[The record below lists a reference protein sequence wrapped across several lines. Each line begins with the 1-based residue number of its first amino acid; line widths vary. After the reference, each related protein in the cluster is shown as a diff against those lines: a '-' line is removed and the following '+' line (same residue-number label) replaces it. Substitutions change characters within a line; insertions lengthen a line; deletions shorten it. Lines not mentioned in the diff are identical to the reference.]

1 MSTARRINTDLGFIP
16 MKTLEQ
22 LKSNAELIVGDYV
35 AVAETCLFY
44 KIQSESTTIRLNN
57 GLYADEIKHRELVTE
72 NKNLVGA
79 VNELV
84 EELKKKLNLT
94 GGTITG
100 DIVMSGASTITTSYN
115 YGIKGTKKDGTTN
128 YIMYIDDVG
137 RLHIGCNN
145 SFPIFCDG
153 ELTATKVH
161 NPVWG

>member
-57 GLYADEIKHRELVTE
+57 GLYANEIKHQGLTTAA
-72 NKNLVGA
+72 KDLVGA
-79 VNELV
+79 INELKTAIETKFNKDGGTISGNLAV
-84 EELKKKLNLT
+84 NGNISNTGNAEIGGTSNLT
-94 GGTITG
+94 GNVTANGDITG
-100 DIVMSGASTITTSYN
+100 TAAKSVSGF
-115 YGIKGTKKDGTTN
+115 G
-128 YIMYIDDVG
+128 
-137 RLHIGCNN
+137 
-145 SFPIFCDG
+145 
-153 ELTATKVH
+153 KVH